1 MNAFKKTTLTL
12 LLTLSTLGFANVTAP
27 EIDTTRPLPSLSSM
41 NQLGE
46 LSFSVPEMKRFH
58 TRDGVPV
65 IFTPIKGL
73 PMVDVSL
80 SFQAG
85 SAYDT
90 QIRADGFGIAN
101 MTATL
106 ITKGTARLTEDE
118 FLEKSEGLGIQLSAN
133 ASRDAL
139 SLNLRSLSQKDTL
152 EPAIALLIE
161 ALTTPA
167 FDETVLKRT
176 QTQLITALTQQEQVP
191 SHVANVAFFQAL
203 FGDHPYAH
211 PVTGTKDSV
220 GSLSRAELLAFAQ
233 RFLVAQNAVITLT
246 GDLSETDAKRL
257 AEQLATA
264 LPKGEKAPALPM
276 PATPK
281 ATHVHINHP
290 SPQTAILMG
299 NLSTPFLN
307 TSAARQEQNT
317 FTLANTVLAGGDFGT
332 RLMDEIRV
340 KKGHTYGIYGSN
352 HQLSAAGIYSISFAT
367 QNEKTADALFDTLAV
382 IKDTQA
388 NGIRQDELDLV
399 RFESKNSFPN
409 EFSSNSGIHRLA
421 HYMNFYAL
429 PDSYLKDYA
438 KSLDQVSLKDANAAL
453 NRTISPEKFVIIT
466 VGSQTPDLT
475 NIGR

>member
-1 MNAFKKTTLTL
+1 MNAFKKTLLSLTL
-12 LLTLSTLGFANVTAP
+12 ALSTLSLANVTAP
-27 EIDTTRPLPSLSSM
+27 PVDTTRPLPTLGSM

-46 LSFSVPEMKRFH
+46 LSFSVPTMIRFH

-90 QIRADGFGIAN
+90 QIRADGFGLAN

-106 ITKGTARLTEDE
+106 ITKGTARLSEDE
-118 FLEKSEGLGIQLSAN
+118 FLEKSESLGVQLSAS
-133 ASRDAL
+133 ASRDAW

-152 EPAIALLIE
+152 DPAVALMME

-191 SHVANVAFFQAL
+191 SHVANVAFFQTL
-203 FGDHPYAH
+203 FNDHPYAH

-220 GSLSRAELLAFAQ
+220 SRLSQAELFAFSK

-246 GDLSETDAKRL
+246 GDLSETDAKLL
-257 AEQLATA
+257 AEKLATA
-264 LPKGEKAPALPM
+264 LPTGEKAPALPT

-299 NLSTPFLN
+299 NLSTPLLS
-307 TSAARQEQNT
+307 TKSALHAQNT
-317 FTLANTVLAGGDFGT
+317 FDLANKVLAGGDFGT

-340 KKGHTYGIYGSN
+340 KKGYTYGIYGNNQQMST
-352 HQLSAAGIYSISFAT
+352 AGIYAISFAT
-367 QNEKTADALFDTLAV
+367 QSEKTADALFDTLAV
-382 IKDTQA
+382 IKDAQTS
-388 NGIRQDELDLV
+388 GIRQDELDLV
-399 RFESKNSFPN
+399 RFESKNNFPN

-421 HYMNFYAL
+421 RYMNFYAL

-438 KSLDQVSLKDANAAL
+438 KSLDQISLKDANAAL
-453 NRTISPEKFVIIT
+453 NHTIMPENFIIIT
-466 VGSQTPDLT
+466 VGNQAPNLV